1 MVVLMERITKKRWFG
16 PKYVGWGPAPKSWEG
31 WLVTL
36 VWMASL
42 LLTLYYLHSIKSLNI
57 VNIAILIFF
66 AAIIL
71 LSVAALTY
79 GPDDENNLS
88 T

>member
-1 MVVLMERITKKRWFG
+1 MKRITKKRWFG

-31 WLVTL
+31 WLVTV
-36 VWMASL
+36 VWLASL
-42 LLTLYYLHSIKSLNI
+42 VLIIFYLHSINSLNI
-57 VNIAILIFF
+57 INIAIVIIF

-79 GPDDENNLS
+79 GSEKEK
-88 T
+88 

>member
-1 MVVLMERITKKRWFG
+1 MKRITKKRWFG
-16 PKYVGWGPAPKSWEG
+16 PKYVGWGPAPKSGEG
-31 WLVTL
+31 WIVTL

-42 LLTLYYLHSIKSLNI
+42 LLTLYYLHSIHSLNI
-57 VNIAILIFF
+57 VNIAIVIFF

-79 GPDDENNLS
+79 GSDEEE
-88 T
+88 